1 SGSTGSSTATAR
13 DPVDPLTDK
22 QTFITLLV
30 AQLKNQDPLN
40 PTDGVQFLSQL
51 TEISS
56 VEQLVDIRQDTDVL
70 AKAAAT
76 PVTSQDGGNSSGS
89 GAGSSGTN
97 ASGSGSNSGSG
108 NSQP

>member
-1 SGSTGSSTATAR
+1 MNTLAVQSSSGTGAASGAATGSTTPTAK

-56 VEQLVDIRQDTDVL
+56 VEQLVDIRQDTDIL
-70 AKAAAT
+70 AQAGAT
-76 PVTSQDGGNSSGS
+76 PVTSQDGSKSSGS
-89 GAGSSGTN
+89 DAGSS
-97 ASGSGSNSGSG
+97 
-108 NSQP
+108 